1 MTSRS
6 TAIMSIIASALLL
19 LALAG
24 IGALLFTRPAA
35 AQSNSGVPGMRQ
47 VSVLG
52 HGEVKAR
59 PDTATIQI
67 GIDTEA
73 ANAKDALAQ
82 NNAQAQAL
90 QQKLAELKIDT
101 KDIQTSNFSISPTY
115 GNDGRQVTGY
125 RVSNIVTITIRNLDS
140 AGTLLDQVVQA
151 GANNIYGISFS
162 VADTQKLMEQA
173 RQAAMADAKVRA
185 TQLAT
190 AGGAAVGDVLI
201 ISENVS
207 APPVPMPMLDRA
219 AAQGAPS
226 VPVQAGEQSIS
237 IDVQATFALR

>member
-6 TAIMSIIASALLL
+6 TAIMSIVASALLL

-82 NNAQAQAL
+82 NNTQAQAL

-125 RVSNIVTITIRNLDS
+125 RVSNIVTVTIRNLDS

-190 AGGAAVGDVLI
+190 AGGASVGDVLI

>member
-6 TAIMSIIASALLL
+6 TAIMSIVASALLL

-82 NNAQAQAL
+82 NNTQAQAL

-125 RVSNIVTITIRNLDS
+125 RVSNIVTVTIRNLDS

-173 RQAAMADAKVRA
+173 RQAAMADAKARA

>member
-125 RVSNIVTITIRNLDS
+125 RVSNVVTVTIRNLDS

>member
-73 ANAKDALAQ
+73 VNAKDALAQ

-125 RVSNIVTITIRNLDS
+125 RVSNIVTVTIRNLDS

>member
-1 MTSRS
+1 
-6 TAIMSIIASALLL
+6 
-19 LALAG
+19 
-24 IGALLFTRPAA
+24 
-35 AQSNSGVPGMRQ
+35 MRQ

-82 NNAQAQAL
+82 NNTQAQAL

-125 RVSNIVTITIRNLDS
+125 RVSNIVTVTIRNLDS

-190 AGGAAVGDVLI
+190 AGGASVGDVLI

>member
-6 TAIMSIIASALLL
+6 TAIMSIVASALLL

-82 NNAQAQAL
+82 NNTQAQAL

-125 RVSNIVTITIRNLDS
+125 RVSNVVTVTIRNLDS

-162 VADTQKLMEQA
+162 VDDTTKLQGDA
-173 RQAAMADAKVRA
+173 RA
-185 TQLAT
+185 
-190 AGGAAVGDVLI
+190 
-201 ISENVS
+201 
-207 APPVPMPMLDRA
+207 
-219 AAQGAPS
+219 
-226 VPVQAGEQSIS
+226 
-237 IDVQATFALR
+237 

>member
-82 NNAQAQAL
+82 NNTQAQAL

-173 RQAAMADAKVRA
+173 RQAAMADAKARA

>member
-82 NNAQAQAL
+82 NNTQAQAL

-125 RVSNIVTITIRNLDS
+125 RVSNIVTVTIRNLDS

-190 AGGAAVGDVLI
+190 AGGASVGDVLI

>member
-82 NNAQAQAL
+82 NNTQAQAL

-125 RVSNIVTITIRNLDS
+125 RVSNVVTVTIRNLDS

-173 RQAAMADAKVRA
+173 RQAAMADAKARA

>member
-6 TAIMSIIASALLL
+6 TAIMSIVASALLL

-82 NNAQAQAL
+82 NNTQAQAL

-125 RVSNIVTITIRNLDS
+125 RVSNIVTVTIRNLDS

>member
-82 NNAQAQAL
+82 NNTQAQAL

-125 RVSNIVTITIRNLDS
+125 RVSNIVTVTIRNLDS

-173 RQAAMADAKVRA
+173 RQAAMADAKARA

>member
-6 TAIMSIIASALLL
+6 TALMSIIASALLL

-67 GIDTEA
+67 GIDAEA

-82 NNAQAQAL
+82 NNAQAQAF
-90 QQKLAELKIDT
+90 QQKLAELKIDA

-125 RVSNIVTITIRNLDS
+125 RVSNIVTVTIRNLDS

-151 GANNIYGISFS
+151 GANNIYGMSFS

-173 RQAAMADAKVRA
+173 RQAAMADAKARA

-190 AGGAAVGDVLI
+190 AGGASVGDVLI
-201 ISENVS
+201 ISENVN

-237 IDVQATFALR
+237 VDVQATFALR

>member
-82 NNAQAQAL
+82 NNTQAQAL

>member
-6 TAIMSIIASALLL
+6 TAIMSIVASALLL

-82 NNAQAQAL
+82 NNTQAQAL

-125 RVSNIVTITIRNLDS
+125 RVSNVVTVTIRNLDS

-173 RQAAMADAKVRA
+173 RQAAMADAKARA

>member
-1 MTSRS
+1 
-6 TAIMSIIASALLL
+6 MSIIASALLL

-82 NNAQAQAL
+82 NNTQAQAL

-125 RVSNIVTITIRNLDS
+125 RVSNVVTVTIRNLDS

-173 RQAAMADAKVRA
+173 RQAAMADAKARA

>member
-1 MTSRS
+1 
-6 TAIMSIIASALLL
+6 MSIVASALLL

-82 NNAQAQAL
+82 NNTQAQAL

-125 RVSNIVTITIRNLDS
+125 RVSNIVTVTIRNLDS

-190 AGGAAVGDVLI
+190 AGGASVGDVLI

>member
-82 NNAQAQAL
+82 NNTQAQAL

-125 RVSNIVTITIRNLDS
+125 RVSNIVTVTIRNLDS

>member
-1 MTSRS
+1 
-6 TAIMSIIASALLL
+6 MSIVASALLL

-82 NNAQAQAL
+82 NNTQAQAL

-125 RVSNIVTITIRNLDS
+125 RVSNIVTVTIRNLDS

>member
-6 TAIMSIIASALLL
+6 TAIMSIVASALLL

-82 NNAQAQAL
+82 NNTQAQAL

-125 RVSNIVTITIRNLDS
+125 RVSNVVTVTIRNLDS

>member
-73 ANAKDALAQ
+73 VNAKDALAQ

>member
-82 NNAQAQAL
+82 NNTQAQAL

-125 RVSNIVTITIRNLDS
+125 RVSNVVTVTIRNLDS

>member
-82 NNAQAQAL
+82 NNTQAQAL

-125 RVSNIVTITIRNLDS
+125 RVSNIVTVTIRNLDS
-140 AGTLLDQVVQA
+140 ASTLLDQVVQA